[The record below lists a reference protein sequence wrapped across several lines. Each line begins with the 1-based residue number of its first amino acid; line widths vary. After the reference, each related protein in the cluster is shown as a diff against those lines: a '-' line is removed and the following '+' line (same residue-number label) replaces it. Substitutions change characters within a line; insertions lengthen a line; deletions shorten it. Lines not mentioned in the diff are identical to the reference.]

1 MIVGPAPILALLL
14 GTFHT
19 SLYVLIRGS
28 ADGRLPLLLLAA
40 CLGAW
45 AGDAIGVR
53 LGLDLLRIGDFRTV
67 PASLVAWLGMAT
79 VTIVSVLGAGRV
91 KEE

>member
-1 MIVGPAPILALLL
+1 M
-14 GTFHT
+14 FHT

-28 ADGRLPLLLLAA
+28 ADGRLPLLLLGA

-53 LGLDLLRIGDFRTV
+53 LGLDLLRIGDFRAI
-67 PASLVAWLGMAT
+67 PASLVAWLGIVT